1 MYALCMG
8 LGYGLCYYLPLVCAW
23 SYFPENKDKISG
35 LILGFYSL
43 GAVSFALYGTEIVN
57 PDNDSATIV
66 VQTGA
71 TTESFYPTDSE

>member
-23 SYFPENKDKISG
+23 SYFPEDKDKISG

-43 GAVSFALYGTEIVN
+43 GAVSFALYEM
-57 PDNDSATIV
+57 
-66 VQTGA
+66 
-71 TTESFYPTDSE
+71 